1 MPVNIIWIIILLVI
15 FVLIV
20 FYILS
25 YNKLRRLSVKVEE
38 GSSGIDV
45 ALEKRYDMLSEEIEA
60 VKKFLKHEYD
70 TYLAVTSVRADKEL
84 EEETLKEKKALS
96 EEALNTIDE
105 TIKAQQEQMSRIKK
119 QIERQHGSKKHKE
132 KNQARKEAYENSVS
146 EQKMNINQKIGLLSS
161 IQQGLGGVGSAIDAL
176 SEQYPVLY
184 SYVSMDHFQKSIFDA
199 EEHLQAARRLYNS
212 NVSLYNQ
219 KIVMFPYSIIAGIHG
234 MKKADFYEVNEE
246 KKEYKVEFD

>member
-1 MPVNIIWIIILLVI
+1 MPDNIILIIVILAAALIVI
-15 FVLIV
+15 F
-20 FYILS
+20 YIMI

-70 TYLAVTSVRADKEL
+70 TYLAVTSARSGKEL
-84 EEETLKEKKALS
+84 EEETFKERKALS

-105 TIKAQQEQMSRIKK
+105 TIKAQQEQMNRIKK
-119 QIERQHGSKKHKE
+119 QIDRQHGSKKHKE
-132 KNQARKEAYENSVS
+132 KNQAKKEAYKNSVA

-219 KIVMFPYSIIAGIHG
+219 TIVMFPYSIVAGIHG
-234 MKKADFYEVNEE
+234 MHRADFYEIDEY
-246 KKEYKVEFD
+246 KKEYKVKFD